1 MWAPRVENRMAN
13 SPVQEGSLCGSVEN
27 NPIDHTVEHDEGWS
41 PTKDY
46 PNHRPGIERTITNP
60 FRLRQLRQA
69 RAADDADPEA
79 TNVVNTSND
88 SAPQYP
94 TRPVFNDLQTAH
106 MSITSRNARIR
117 AATILPPPSLD
128 AAIVSEGLVA
138 STSVNFNILQ
148 ELSLQ
153 AVPTRQPIEADFEE
167 IHLGD
172 AVRLPNPQEQFDIE
186 EQAGPQRQPSLLSRA
201 WNGLVSSRRVGTIIS
216 AADNEETS
224 NYRLKVDDDQSV
236 YRSHATASSTA
247 SSILPG
253 LLNGLRQ
260 DEYRVNR
267 LPRDGLCLPN
277 LQFSS
282 SPAVAANPWLRG
294 YPREFSGESGHTNS
308 SLPEGSTVGEIYR
321 HYQATDISQ
330 GGRVGVLNQKSM
342 LDQAIDIDSR
352 EPCRQ
357 SPDSPEGC
365 LSDPQKVDPD
375 PRYSD
380 QTSYGDSQELLEAE
394 EARDRVD
401 NAAMII
407 PTIGIETVH
416 SEHAL
421 SVAISTV
428 PSLTQVNWRNRYS
441 LTPDGCI
448 DTRNESRASLFNHTR
463 RASESAIP
471 RADDFDLSEPS
482 IGNRRPL
489 ERDISQ
495 ELRRVSAYSQD
506 SIEQS
511 VYEGFANRYQQVTD
525 GNGNFLA
532 RQSLDTD
539 SIDSV
544 DSVSTIEANPLNAP
558 PLSTSP
564 TFYNTAAIPAQW
576 IGSHQDVRIPIG
588 RPEIPPRS
596 PRRPAPPEVAFPPLV
611 PSAARGHARSQS
623 RDVDDWETIGESS
636 WSLDKPNGGT
646 NGARPTGSSIAGTSD
661 TGSTSMFTDEAYGST
676 DRIARH
682 PAPLSG
688 HTKYRMRDLTSG
700 ERPVLLPVYN
710 QYRVNGY
717 PANSSR
723 LRPPTPA
730 YQNPTPLEP
739 QHNNPFGSS
748 PPEIL
753 SPKKSRRSRIFN
765 GRAKSKNR
773 FPSTKSTITSEGNGA
788 TAHRAD
794 SDGRRRLSG
803 HTKSLSETHGWMR
816 GAVSLGSAVDSRH
829 LRSERIIRDDRPTSW
844 GLVQAHANGES
855 VEGYSLKDG
864 QITPD
869 VDHFDGVDVDEPAN
883 RTQQGRQHL
892 PPGSLYSSLRGKTST
907 RQRQLRPDT
916 PIGDFKFRSPLAPP
930 KSPQSRHMYSPSK
943 LIEMEEFARAD
954 GLVHDR
960 GISTTSE
967 GPSQKHIYEAP
978 VITIFDDEHLNP
990 LQEQTLNRA
999 CLAACCLFPPFL
1011 LCFAFG
1017 FLDSLLE
1024 WKMDGKVRKF
1034 GKSYKKWAFIVFWVE
1049 MVIIVV
1055 CVAVSTALKQK
1066 ALVDSK

>member
-1 MWAPRVENRMAN
+1 MAN
-13 SPVQEGSLCGSVEN
+13 SPAGGSLRGGTDDI
-27 NPIDHTVEHDEGWS
+27 PIDHTVEHEERWS
-41 PTKDY
+41 PTKHN
-46 PNHRPGIERTITNP
+46 PNHQPGTGRTITNP
-60 FRLRQLRQA
+60 FRRRQLQRAQ
-69 RAADDADPEA
+69 AADDADPEV
-79 TNVVNTSND
+79 TNVGDTSNE

-117 AATILPPPSLD
+117 AATILPPPALPREP
-128 AAIVSEGLVA
+128 AIIPDGLVA
-138 STSVNFNILQ
+138 STSVNFNTLQ
-148 ELSLQ
+148 ELSAQ
-153 AVPTRQPIEADFEE
+153 VTPRDQPTEADFEE

-172 AVRLPNPQEQFDIE
+172 AVRPPNPQEQFDIE
-186 EQAGPQRQPSLLSRA
+186 EQAIPKRQPSILSRV
-201 WNGLVSSRRVGTIIS
+201 WNGLVGSRRIS
-216 AADNEETS
+216 TAIPATDNQEIS
-224 NYRLKVDDDQSV
+224 NARAKTDDDQSV
-236 YRSHATASSTA
+236 YRSHSTTSSTA
-247 SSILPG
+247 SSIQPNLP
-253 LLNGLRQ
+253 NGLRQ
-260 DEYRVNR
+260 DEHRVNR

-282 SPAVAANPWLRG
+282 SPAAAANPWLQG
-294 YPREFSGESGHTNS
+294 YPREFSGESGHTNL

-321 HYQATDISQ
+321 HYQATDVSQ
-330 GGRVGVLNQKSM
+330 GGRMGVLNQKSM
-342 LDQAIDIDSR
+342 SDQNVDKDAP
-352 EPCRQ
+352 E
-357 SPDSPEGC
+357 SP
-365 LSDPQKVDPD
+365 QVDPD
-375 PRYSD
+375 PRHSE
-380 QTSYGDSQELLEAE
+380 QTSYGDSQDLLEVE
-394 EARDRVD
+394 EDRDQVS
-401 NAAMII
+401 NAAMVI

-441 LTPDGCI
+441 LTPEGCI
-448 DTRNESRASLFNHTR
+448 DTRNENRASLFSVSHGR

-471 RADDFDLSEPS
+471 RAEDFDSSQTS
-482 IGNRRPL
+482 IDSRRPL

-511 VYEGFANRYQQVTD
+511 VYQGFADRYQRVTD

-539 SIDSV
+539 SIDSI
-544 DSVSTIEANPLNAP
+544 DSIDDNPPTVPP

-576 IGSHQDVRIPIG
+576 IGSHENVRIPIG

-596 PRRPAPPEVAFPPLV
+596 PRRPAPPEATFPPFA
-611 PSAARGHARSQS
+611 PTSARGHDRSQS
-623 RDVDDWETIGESS
+623 RDVDDWETIGESQ
-636 WSLDKPNGGT
+636 WSLELPNGGT
-646 NGARPTGSSIAGTSD
+646 NGAHPTGSSIAGTSD
-661 TGSTSMFTDEAYGST
+661 AGSTSMFTDEAYGST
-676 DRIARH
+676 DRIAQH

-688 HTKYRMRDLTSG
+688 HTHYRMRDLTSC

-710 QYRVNGY
+710 QYRINGY

-723 LRPPTPA
+723 LRPPTLA
-730 YQNPTPLEP
+730 YQNPEPLQR
-739 QHNNPFGSS
+739 QHNNPFDSP

-753 SPKKSRRSRIFN
+753 SPKQSGSKQSRRSRIFN

-773 FPSTKSTITSEGNGA
+773 FPPTKSTITSDGSGA

-794 SDGRRRLSG
+794 TIRRRRSSN
-803 HTKSLSETHGWMR
+803 HTKSLSETHGWIR
-816 GAVSLGSAVDSRH
+816 GAVSLGSAVDGRH
-829 LRSERIIRDDRPTSW
+829 LQSERTTRNDRPTSW
-844 GLVQAHANGES
+844 GLIQAHANGES

-864 QITPD
+864 QITPNAD
-869 VDHFDGVDVDEPAN
+869 RFDGVDVEEPVN
-883 RTQQGRQHL
+883 RPQQGRQRL
-892 PPGSLYSSLRGKTST
+892 PTGSLYNSLRGKTST

-916 PIGDFKFRSPLAPP
+916 PMGDFKFRSPLAPP
-930 KSPQSRHMYSPSK
+930 KSLQSRHMYSPSK

-954 GLVHDR
+954 GLVHER
-960 GISTTSE
+960 GISTGE

-978 VITIFDDEHLNP
+978 VITIFEDEHLNP
-990 LQEQTLNRA
+990 LQEQMLNRV
-999 CLAACCLFPPFL
+999 CLAICCLFPPFL
-1011 LCFAFG
+1011 LCFAFS

-1024 WKMDGKVRKF
+1024 WKMDGNVRKF
-1034 GKSYKKWAFIVFWVE
+1034 GKSYKKWAFILFWAE

-1066 ALVDSK
+1066 ALANAE